1 MPTKRPRTPPK
12 RRTKTPVRKQ
22 KRSFA
27 APRPERN
34 PDQPIPE
41 TARVFATNIVKR
53 LWPSLYPDAIGAL
66 PIPHTTETRF
76 VENA

>member
-1 MPTKRPRTPPK
+1 MTTERPRKPRK
-12 RRTKTPVRKQ
+12 GRTKTRARNV
-22 KRSFA
+22 
-27 APRPERN
+27 PRPERD

-41 TARVFATNIVKR
+41 IARRFAENIVKR
-53 LWPSLYPDAIGAL
+53 MWPSLYPDAIGAL